1 LDFEVAPEGCH
12 GVVPAYVFGD
22 GDGVEGLQAEQGD
35 DAGYAA
41 QAEDEGQGEALAF
54 GEVEAFDDW

>member
-1 LDFEVAPEGCH
+1 
-12 GVVPAYVFGD
+12 
-22 GDGVEGLQAEQGD
+22 LQAEQGD